1 MFSNSK
7 KNILFLIIL
16 FFIFPQ
22 NVWAMTLSVSNLP
35 SEINFNQEVD
45 VTLDFS
51 CSGCGDYSYMRGVFF
66 PSGTNYFGLTQN
78 NSGSWIG
85 TSTDRS
91 LYFAISKTD
100 LIEASWSG
108 KIKVKPDIEDSAYLG
123 TGEYIFKVGR
133 YTSAN
138 DSSADWS
145 NELLTKIIGPTASP
159 TQSPTNPP
167 TVEPTQVS
175 TIISTKSP
183 SPIATKS
190 PTPKPTVTSKPTAES
205 ETTDEPESDVQ
216 LIENIPA
223 KSPQGMVAGAKTE
236 NKSKLLASL
245 LIFSGMGFLGYVGY
259 LLYNMR
265 NATQKND

>member
-22 NVWAMTLSVSNLP
+22 NISAMSLSISNLP

-91 LYFAISKTD
+91 LYFAISKLE

-108 KIKVKPDIEDSAYLG
+108 KIKVKPDIDDSAYQG
-123 TGEYIFKVGR
+123 TGEYVFKIGR

-145 NELLTKIIGPTASP
+145 NELSIKIIGPTASP
-159 TQSPTNPP
+159 TQPPTNPP
-167 TVEPTQVS
+167 TAEPTQVPTS
-175 TIISTKSP
+175 SP
-183 SPIATKS
+183 TKS
-190 PTPKPTVTSKPTAES
+190 PTPKPTSTVIPTQEPEIEKESEAES
-205 ETTDEPESDVQ
+205 ITLTNTSISIETQRP
-216 LIENIPA
+216 
-223 KSPQGMVAGAKTE
+223 MVAGAKTE
-236 NKSKLLASL
+236 NKSSVLAI
-245 LIFSGMGFLGYVGY
+245 IFITLGVGFLGYGGY

-265 NATQKND
+265 NADQKNN